1 MNVRELTARVEVL
14 EALTVELTSIMVRS
28 FVLSPRAAEELG
40 IRLTGIASTGDI
52 DADLAEWIAE
62 DLARSVFVDEAADWG
77 EASLQRIVDR
87 AAARRR
93 KFGPLDASMA

>member
-14 EALTVELTSIMVRS
+14 EALTVELTAVLVRS

-40 IRLTGIASTGDI
+40 GRLTGIAAAGDL
-52 DADLAEWIAE
+52 DADLAEWTAE
-62 DLARSVFVDEAADWG
+62 DLARSVFVDDGADWG
-77 EASLQRIVDR
+77 EASILRIADR

-93 KFGPLDASMA
+93 KFGPLDASLA